1 MTIEKVVPKL
11 NKMEDKIFFQF
22 SESALNLALKKSD
35 EFISAFV
42 GQIVFGRCSPQGF
55 KTNQYFQI
63 NIFELHSF
71 YLAIVEI
78 IKGLSSELV
87 LNKTIFC
94 KNIDFTYFYSIIQ
107 SEVTKEL
114 IVCFA
119 IEKNNAII
127 YESNFNE
134 TQLNTFLFALVKII
148 PSTLCFSKTD
158 FLLFSNAA
166 DQNVKDIIGFQE
178 ELKCNEFVLKFI
190 VNLEMDKKIAVNNL
204 STFLNYYCEIILVH
218 HNLKILV
225 ETINKIQN
233 HFDNIASIVSIET
246 KN

>member
-1 MTIEKVVPKL
+1 
-11 NKMEDKIFFQF
+11 MEDVIVYQF

-42 GQIVFGRCSPQGF
+42 GQIVFGRCSPQGY
-55 KTNQYFQI
+55 KTNKYFEI

-78 IKGLSSELV
+78 IKALSIELIS
-87 LNKTIFC
+87 NKVIFC
-94 KNIDFTYFYSIIQ
+94 KKLDVTYFYSTALSQ
-107 SEVTKEL
+107 LTNDL
-114 IVCFA
+114 IVCFS
-119 IEKNNAII
+119 IEKNNEITF
-127 YESNFNE
+127 ELTFNE
-134 TQLNTFLFALVKII
+134 TQLNTFLFALVKTI
-148 PSTLCFSKTD
+148 PSTLCFSKTE

-166 DQNVKDIIGFQE
+166 EQNVKDIITFQQE
-178 ELKCNEFVLKFI
+178 EKCNDFVFKFI
-190 VNLEMDKKIAVNNL
+190 ANSNIDKQIVINNL

>member
-1 MTIEKVVPKL
+1 
-11 NKMEDKIFFQF
+11 MEDVIVYQF

-42 GQIVFGRCSPQGF
+42 GQIVFGRLSPQGY
-55 KTNQYFQI
+55 KTNKYFEI

-78 IKGLSSELV
+78 IKALSIELIS
-87 LNKTIFC
+87 NKVIFC
-94 KNIDFTYFYSIIQ
+94 KKLDVTYFYSTALSQ
-107 SEVTKEL
+107 LTNDL
-114 IVCFA
+114 IVCFS
-119 IEKNNAII
+119 IEKNNEITF
-127 YESNFNE
+127 ELTFNE
-134 TQLNTFLFALVKII
+134 TQLNTFLFALVKTI
-148 PSTLCFSKTD
+148 PSTLCFSKTE

-166 DQNVKDIIGFQE
+166 EQNVKDIITFQQE
-178 ELKCNEFVLKFI
+178 EKCNDFVFKFI
-190 VNLEMDKKIAVNNL
+190 ANSNIDKQIVINNL

-225 ETINKIQN
+225 ETINKVQN
-233 HFDNIASIVSIET
+233 HFDNIASIISIET

>member
-1 MTIEKVVPKL
+1 
-11 NKMEDKIFFQF
+11 MEDVIVYQF

-42 GQIVFGRCSPQGF
+42 GQIVFGRCSPQGY
-55 KTNQYFQI
+55 KTNKYFEI

-78 IKGLSSELV
+78 IKALSIELIS
-87 LNKTIFC
+87 NKVIFC
-94 KNIDFTYFYSIIQ
+94 KKLDVTYFYSTALSQ
-107 SEVTKEL
+107 LTNDL
-114 IVCFA
+114 IVCFS
-119 IEKNNAII
+119 IEKNNEITF
-127 YESNFNE
+127 ELTFNE
-134 TQLNTFLFALVKII
+134 TQLNTFLFALVKTI
-148 PSTLCFSKTD
+148 PSTLCFSKTE

-166 DQNVKDIIGFQE
+166 EQNVKDIITFQQE
-178 ELKCNEFVLKFI
+178 EKCNDFVFKFI
-190 VNLEMDKKIAVNNL
+190 ANSNIDKQIVINNL

-225 ETINKIQN
+225 ETINKVQN
-233 HFDNIASIVSIET
+233 HFDNIASIISIET